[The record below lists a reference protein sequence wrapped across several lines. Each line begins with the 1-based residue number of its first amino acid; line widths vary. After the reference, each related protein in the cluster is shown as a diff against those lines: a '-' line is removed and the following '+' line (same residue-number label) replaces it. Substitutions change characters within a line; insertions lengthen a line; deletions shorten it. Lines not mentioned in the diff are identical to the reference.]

1 MRQYHGLLIPG
12 LRISPLF
19 DVSGV
24 KGQIFTRWYVAGTA
38 VRLCRYKATCRGNTV
53 PWSEAC
59 RKDESPKTPAEPKP
73 VFWVSCFQL
82 SGWNVSDI
90 YLQLWRQV
98 PLRGKVDLCVTA
110 FILLH
115 ELWHISTYVQK
126 FLSPCRVSGVLQLAR
141 VYVLHTDWL
150 FSHFG
155 EFLESPVAY
164 SQDSNPHYA
173 QEAWTASDCRHA
185 VWPLLSYW
193 PLQDVWAPA
202 KR

>member
-90 YLQLWRQV
+90 CCLPAALKAGTAEGESRS
-98 PLRGKVDLCVTA
+98 LCHG
-110 FILLH
+110 LH
-115 ELWHISTYVQK
+115 PPTWTMAHSYRC

-141 VYVLHTDWL
+141 VYVLHTDWF

-173 QEAWTASDCRHA
+173 QEAWTESDCRHA
-185 VWPLLSYW
+185 VWPY
-193 PLQDVWAPA
+193 
-202 KR
+202 